1 MIRRPLI
8 LTNNVRVPWA
18 WTYSLFFFLI
28 YNVDGSFDQ
37 LLWSFQ
43 NATVHTNEKDK
54 DSCRWCNAIGYSFD
68 KIKKKKK
75 KNIKR
80 IYSVVFFRG
89 YDSVYSVLC
98 EHDYCT
104 FNLFI
109 FWILNLIPRII
120 NYGRAHAIDG
130 NMNKFMKTSTV
141 FHSTEKYILEKW
153 KIYETQK
160 QYDELEKMRL
170 SLCCWF
176 WMAIKIDKVFFIH
189 CNT

>member
-1 MIRRPLI
+1 MCRERERIRSSFSSFTMSMVRLI
-8 LTNNVRVPWA
+8 NFFGHSKMQRCTLT
-18 WTYSLFFFLI
+18 
-28 YNVDGSFDQ
+28 
-37 LLWSFQ
+37 
-43 NATVHTNEKDK
+43 
-54 DSCRWCNAIGYSFD
+54 
-68 KIKKKKK
+68 
-75 KNIKR
+75 KR
-80 IYSVVFFRG
+80 IRTAVVDAMQLATHLIKSKRKRIKHKTHIFGRIF
-89 YDSVYSVLC
+89 SVYSVLC

-120 NYGRAHAIDG
+120 NYGSAHAIDG

-170 SLCCWF
+170 SLSCWF